1 WASDNI
7 SLPRRR
13 MIHAMGETH
22 RNKIADMTSGLTTR
36 CIKRPRASHAL
47 FNGCKMPGR
56 MAAASA
62 KAKATPNAHHRGPDP
77 VMSGQA
83 PTSTNTPANRAPKL
97 RSEPSEAEVG
107 VRLGPRTTATSLISG
122 VVSALQLVAKRNRG
136 TQYSSSGHDRV
147 QKGPSD
153 PPCCAVFF

>member
-13 MIHAMGETH
+13 MIHAIGVTH
-22 RNKIADMTSGLTTR
+22 RKKIADMTSGLTTR
-36 CIKRPRASHAL
+36 CIKRPRASHAR
-47 FNGCKMPGR
+47 FNGCKMLGR
-56 MAAASA
+56 MTAASA

-97 RSEPSEAEVG
+97 RSELSEA
-107 VRLGPRTTATSLISG
+107 GPGARFGSRIPAINLLHVSGRHYSVQTRGTATRT
-122 VVSALQLVAKRNRG
+122 A
-136 TQYSSSGHDRV
+136 
-147 QKGPSD
+147 
-153 PPCCAVFF
+153 